1 MPKSLLTQ
9 QIRDYLAHAEDNG
22 LTFILHVRPGIK
34 YSRPLKSLI
43 DAGKI
48 IDKPIEGLPK

>member
-22 LTFILHVRPGIK
+22 LTFILDVRPGIK